1 MQTWL
6 WIVFGVVVA
15 GVMALDLGVLH
26 RKAREVSLREAMGW
40 TATWIALAAAF
51 NALLWI
57 KYDPEKA
64 KAFTTCYL
72 TEYALSVDNIF
83 VFLVIF
89 SYFNVP
95 REAQHRVLLW
105 GILGALVMRGAFL
118 VAGVALIERFHW
130 TIYVLGGV
138 LLLTG
143 FKLMFQ
149 KEGQVDPEKNLILR
163 IARRALPVSNRY
175 EGARF
180 FVRPL
185 DGGGRLFVTPL
196 FLALLVVETTDV
208 LFAVD
213 SVPAALGI
221 SQDTL
226 VLYTSNVFAILGLR
240 SLFFAVE
247 GLLRYLHYLK
257 YGLSLILIFV
267 GAKMLAARHF
277 HVPVEA
283 SLGVVAGILLLA
295 IVASMIRTRLRAGSE
310 APPES
315 HP

>member
-1 MQTWL
+1 METWL
-6 WIVFGVVVA
+6 WVVFGVVVA
-15 GVMALDLGVLH
+15 SVMALDLGVLH
-26 RKAREVSLREAMGW
+26 RKAREVSLGEALGW
-40 TATWIALAAAF
+40 TATWVALAAGF
-51 NALLWI
+51 NALLWV

-89 SYFNVP
+89 SYFAVP

-105 GILGALVMRGAFL
+105 GILGALVMRGIFL

-130 TIYVLGGV
+130 TIYVLGAV

-143 FKLMFQ
+143 IKLMFQ
-149 KEGQVDPEKNLILR
+149 KEGEVDPEKNLILR
-163 IARRALPVSNRY
+163 LARRLLPVSNQY

-180 FVRPL
+180 FVKH
-185 DGGGRLFVTPL
+185 DGRTFVTPL

-240 SLFFAVE
+240 SLFFAVS

-257 YGLSLILIFV
+257 HGLSLILVFV
-267 GAKMLAARHF
+267 GVKMLVADHF

-283 SLGVVAGILLLA
+283 SLGTVAGILLA
-295 IVASMIRTRLRAGSE
+295 AVVASMIRARFHKGP
-310 APPES
+310 PPEG